1 MNEELLRALF
11 KIPDPITVNEFSR
24 RTGKTESAVRKLV
37 ERRLIP
43 LTTEREVLG
52 EEGSSRRLL
61 ILWNEWLEMVYDAT
75 KQLPPERKD
84 WRNHWLKKAK
94 KLAEDLGLG
103 FLNFAA

>member
-11 KIPDPITVNEFSR
+11 KIPDPITADEFAR
-24 RTGKTESAVRKLV
+24 RTGKTESAVRKLM

-52 EEGSSRRLL
+52 EDGSSRRLL

-84 WRNHWLKKAK
+84 WRSHWLKKAK
-94 KLAEDLGLG
+94 KLADDLGLG

>member
-11 KIPDPITVNEFSR
+11 KIPDPITVDEFSR

-75 KQLPPERKD
+75 KQLPERKD
-84 WRNHWLKKAK
+84 WRNHWLKKSQEAGGRFGIR
-94 KLAEDLGLG
+94 LS
-103 FLNFAA
+103 NFAA

>member
-11 KIPDPITVNEFSR
+11 KIPDPITVDEFAR

-43 LTTEREVLG
+43 LATEREVLG

-61 ILWNEWLEMVYDAT
+61 I
-75 KQLPPERKD
+75 
-84 WRNHWLKKAK
+84 
-94 KLAEDLGLG
+94 
-103 FLNFAA
+103 

>member
-11 KIPDPITVNEFSR
+11 KIPDPITGDEFAR

-43 LTTEREVLG
+43 LATEREVLG

-75 KQLPPERKD
+75 KQLPPSVKIGATTGLIKLRSWRKIWD
-84 WRNHWLKKAK
+84 
-94 KLAEDLGLG
+94 
-103 FLNFAA
+103 

>member
-11 KIPDPITVNEFSR
+11 KIPDPITVDEFSR

-52 EEGSSRRLL
+52 EEGVRAVFSSFGMSGSKWSMTQRNSFLL
-61 ILWNEWLEMVYDAT
+61 SVKIGAITGL
-75 KQLPPERKD
+75 RKPRS
-84 WRNHWLKKAK
+84 WRKIW
-94 KLAEDLGLG
+94 D
-103 FLNFAA
+103 